1 MTWQY
6 INTRAEDKIPALADQ
21 LAALLKAERG
31 GKWLRSDSIRVALE
45 EAIKARTNGSMNETV
60 IDTTMEVNTGK
71 GGV

>member
-6 INTRAEDKIPALADQ
+6 INTRAEDNIPALADQ

-45 EAIKARTNGSMNETV
+45 EAIKARTN
-60 IDTTMEVNTGK
+60 DAALATGA
-71 GGV
+71 GGGGAP